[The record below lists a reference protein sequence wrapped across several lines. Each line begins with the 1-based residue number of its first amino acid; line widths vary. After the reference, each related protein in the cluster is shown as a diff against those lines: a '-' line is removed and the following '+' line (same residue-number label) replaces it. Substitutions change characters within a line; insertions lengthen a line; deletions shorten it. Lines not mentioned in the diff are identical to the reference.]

1 MKNKELFNA
10 LATRAAKE
18 QSPRV
23 NVGDKVIAALI
34 ARDKRLERIWDKPLM
49 WIAALSSAAA
59 IPFVTLAIF
68 LHNIWTGPLNE
79 ISKAISWVM

>member
-10 LATRAAKE
+10 LVTRAANE

-23 NVGDKVIAALI
+23 NVGDNVIAALM
-34 ARDKRLERIWDKPLM
+34 ARDKRLERIWAKPLM

-59 IPFVTLAIF
+59 VPFVTLAVF
-68 LHNIWTGPLNE
+68 LNNIWTGPLNE